1 MAARP
6 DRLEVGRV
14 GRPHGLR
21 GEVAVTFTSD
31 RAERHAPGAV
41 LYLDD
46 RALVVEA
53 ARPHQGRWL
62 IRFEGVADRD
72 AAVLL
77 RGRVLSA
84 EPIEGEPDEWW
95 AHELVG
101 AEVVDVAGN
110 HHGRV
115 VSLQANPAHDLLVLD
130 DGALVPIVFVVAR
143 EPGRVVI
150 DPPAGLLEG

>member
-14 GRPHGLR
+14 GRPHGLG

-31 RAERHAPGAV
+31 RAERHAVGAV

-46 RALVVEA
+46 RALVVET

-72 AAVLL
+72 AATAL
-77 RGRVLSA
+77 RGSVLSA
-84 EPIEGEPDEWW
+84 EPLDGEPDEWW
-95 AHELVG
+95 VHELVG
-101 AEVVDVAGN
+101 AEVVDVGGN

-115 VSLQANPAHDLLVLD
+115 SAVEANPAHDLLVLE
-130 DGALVPIVFVVAR
+130 DGALVPVVFVVAR
-143 EPGRVVI
+143 EPGRVVV
-150 DPPAGLLEG
+150 DPPAGLLGG

>member
-1 MAARP
+1 VAARP

-31 RAERHAPGAV
+31 RAERHAVGAV

-46 RALVVEA
+46 RALVVET

-72 AAVLL
+72 AAAAM
-77 RGRVLSA
+77 RGAVLSA
-84 EPIEGEPDEWW
+84 EPLDGEQDEWW
-95 AHELVG
+95 VHELVG
-101 AEVVDVAGN
+101 AEVVDVGGN

-115 VSLQANPAHDLLVLD
+115 TAVEANPAHDLLVLE
-130 DGALVPIVFVVAR
+130 DGALVPVVFVVAR
-143 EPGRVVI
+143 EPGRVVV
-150 DPPAGLLEG
+150 DPPAGLLGG

>member
-1 MAARP
+1 VAARP

-14 GRPHGLR
+14 GRPHGLG

-31 RAERHAPGAV
+31 RAERHAVGAV

-46 RALVVEA
+46 RALVVET

-72 AAVLL
+72 AATAL
-77 RGRVLSA
+77 RGAVLSA
-84 EPIEGEPDEWW
+84 EPLDGEPDEWW
-95 AHELVG
+95 VHELVG
-101 AEVVDVAGN
+101 AEVVDVGGH

-115 VSLQANPAHDLLVLD
+115 AAVEANPAHDLLVLE
-130 DGALVPIVFVVAR
+130 DGALVPVVFVVAR
-143 EPGRVVI
+143 EPGRVVV
-150 DPPAGLLEG
+150 DPPAGLLGG

>member
-14 GRPHGLR
+14 GRPHGLS

-41 LYLDD
+41 LYLEE
-46 RALVVEA
+46 RALVVET

-72 AAVLL
+72 AAASL
-77 RGRVLSA
+77 RGGRLLADPIDGEA
-84 EPIEGEPDEWW
+84 EEWW
-95 AHELVG
+95 AHELIG
-101 AEVVDVAGN
+101 AEVVDVAGRG
-110 HHGRV
+110 HGRV
-115 VSLQANPAHDLLVLD
+115 VALEANPAHELLVLD
-130 DGALVPIVFVVAR
+130 DGALVPVVFVVSR
-143 EPGRVVI
+143 GPGRVVV
-150 DPPAGLLEG
+150 DPPAGLLGS

>member
-1 MAARP
+1 VAARP

-14 GRPHGLR
+14 GRPHGLG

-31 RAERHAPGAV
+31 RAERHAVGAV

-46 RALVVEA
+46 RTLVVET

-72 AAVLL
+72 AAAAL
-77 RGRVLSA
+77 RGAVLSA
-84 EPIEGEPDEWW
+84 EPLDGEPDEWW
-95 AHELVG
+95 VHELVG
-101 AEVVDVAGN
+101 AEVVDVGGH

-115 VSLQANPAHDLLVLD
+115 TAVEANPAHDLLVLE
-130 DGALVPIVFVVAR
+130 DGALVPVVFVVGR
-143 EPGRVVI
+143 EPGRVVV
-150 DPPAGLLEG
+150 DPPAGLLGG

>member
-6 DRLEVGRV
+6 DRLEVGRI

-46 RALVVEA
+46 RALVVET

-62 IRFEGVADRD
+62 IRFEGVA
-72 AAVLL
+72 
-77 RGRVLSA
+77 
-84 EPIEGEPDEWW
+84 
-95 AHELVG
+95 
-101 AEVVDVAGN
+101 VVDVGGRG
-110 HHGRV
+110 HGRV
-115 VSLQANPAHDLLVLD
+115 VALEANPAHDLLVLE
-130 DGALVPIVFVVAR
+130 DGALVPVVFVVSHQ
-143 EPGRVVI
+143 PGRVVV
-150 DPPAGLLEG
+150 DPPAGLLGG

>member
-14 GRPHGLR
+14 GRPHGLS

-31 RAERHAPGAV
+31 RDERHAPGAV
-41 LYLDD
+41 LYLED
-46 RALVVEA
+46 RALVVET

-72 AAVLL
+72 AAASL
-77 RGRVLSA
+77 RGGVLSA
-84 EPIEGEPDEWW
+84 DPLAGEPDEWW

-101 AEVVDVAGN
+101 AEVVDVDGGA
-110 HHGRV
+110 HGRV
-115 VSLQANPAHDLLVLD
+115 VALEANPAHDLLVLD
-130 DGALVPIVFVVAR
+130 DGALVPIVFVVAHER
-143 EPGRVVI
+143 GRVVV
-150 DPPAGLLEG
+150 DPPAGLLGG